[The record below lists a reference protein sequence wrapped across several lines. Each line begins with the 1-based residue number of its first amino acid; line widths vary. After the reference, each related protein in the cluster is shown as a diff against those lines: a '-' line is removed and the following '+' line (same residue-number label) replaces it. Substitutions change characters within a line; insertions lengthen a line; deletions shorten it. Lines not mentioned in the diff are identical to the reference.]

1 MSKSPNTNDIW
12 RRRSLMV
19 TFVAALVTQNA
30 IAIPYVR
37 ENGPKSVLDFF
48 IGDIHKTTP
57 GRFAMVDLMYVVVGF
72 HIWAFSEAKK
82 LHIIRWWVASFVLT
96 FGVGIATAIPFF
108 LLARDRAV
116 ERRGSDHQVV
126 SAM

>member
-1 MSKSPNTNDIW
+1 MPKTVSQSDVW
-12 RRRSLMV
+12 RRRSLMA

-30 IAIPYVR
+30 IAIPYVK

-48 IGDIHKTTP
+48 VGDIHKTTP
-57 GRFAMVDLMYVVVGF
+57 GRFAMVDLVYVVIGF

>member
-1 MSKSPNTNDIW
+1 MPKTVSQSDVW
-12 RRRSLMV
+12 RRRSLMA

-30 IAIPYVR
+30 IAIPYVK

-48 IGDIHKTTP
+48 VGDIHKTTP
-57 GRFAMVDLMYVVVGF
+57 GRFAMVDLMYVVIGF

-108 LLARDRAV
+108 LLARDRAL
-116 ERRGSDHQVV
+116 ERRAGEPRL
-126 SAM
+126 

>member
-1 MSKSPNTNDIW
+1 MPKTVSQSDVW
-12 RRRSLMV
+12 RRRSLMA

-30 IAIPYVR
+30 IAIPYVK

-48 IGDIHKTTP
+48 VGDIHKTTP
-57 GRFAMVDLMYVVVGF
+57 GRFAMVDLMYVVIGF

-82 LHIIRWWVASFVLT
+82 LHIIRSWVASFVLT

-108 LLARDRAV
+108 LLARDRAL
-116 ERRGSDHQVV
+116 ERRG
-126 SAM
+126 

>member
-1 MSKSPNTNDIW
+1 MPKTVSQSDVW
-12 RRRSLMV
+12 RRRSLMA

-30 IAIPYVR
+30 IAIPYVK

-48 IGDIHKTTP
+48 VGDIHKTTP
-57 GRFAMVDLMYVVVGF
+57 GRFAMVDLVYVVIGF

-108 LLARDRAV
+108 LLARDRAL
-116 ERRGSDHQVV
+116 ERRAGEPRL
-126 SAM
+126 

>member
-1 MSKSPNTNDIW
+1 MSKSPTTNDIW

-57 GRFAMVDLMYVVVGF
+57 GRFAMADLMYVVIGF

-108 LLARDRAV
+108 LLARDRAL

>member
-1 MSKSPNTNDIW
+1 MSKSPTTNDIW

-57 GRFAMVDLMYVVVGF
+57 GRFAMVDLMYVVIGF

-108 LLARDRAV
+108 LLARDRAL

-126 SAM
+126 SAV

>member
-1 MSKSPNTNDIW
+1 MPKTVSQSDVW
-12 RRRSLMV
+12 RRRSLMA

-30 IAIPYVR
+30 IAIPYVK

-48 IGDIHKTTP
+48 VGDIHKTTP
-57 GRFAMVDLMYVVVGF
+57 GRFAMVDLMYVVIGF

>member
-1 MSKSPNTNDIW
+1 MPKAVSQSDVW
-12 RRRSLMV
+12 RRRSLMA

-30 IAIPYVR
+30 LAIPYVK

-48 IGDIHKTTP
+48 VGDIHKTTP
-57 GRFAMVDLMYVVVGF
+57 GRFAMVDLMYVVIGF